1 MKAASDEEWE
11 AFRTELEQASE
22 DVQQAFGDFQA
33 LWKTL
38 ALRISPLQIV
48 LVRAAFDSNQNDIM
62 WAWQEPSAKG
72 GDCYA
77 RSSSFIF
84 LIAIAAAFFGFSG
97 IAGTA
102 SFIAWVLL
110 AIFAVLF
117 VLSLIVHLVRGGS
130 HHRHI

>member
-1 MKAASDEEWE
+1 MLGAA
-11 AFRTELEQASE
+11 
-22 DVQQAFGDFQA
+22 
-33 LWKTL
+33 
-38 ALRISPLQIV
+38 V
-48 LVRAAFDSNQNDIM
+48 LF
-62 WAWQEPSAKG
+62 
-72 GDCYA
+72 
-77 RSSSFIF
+77 F
-84 LIAIAAAFFGFSG
+84 LIAIAAAFFGFSE